1 MKRTSKIVRE
11 TKETKI
17 DISVDLDG
25 TGKSEIK
32 TNVGFFDH
40 MLTALAH
47 HSGLDLIVNA
57 VGDLHVDDHHLV
69 EDIGLC
75 LGQALK
81 EALGEKRGIT
91 RYGSA
96 YIPMDE
102 ALARVVIDFSGRPYF
117 VWSCELSLN
126 QVGTMQA
133 ESVPEFFRALS
144 TTAGMTLHMDL
155 IRGDNLHHSLE
166 AFFKA
171 FARALSQAVQIT
183 ENSDEIPST
192 KGIL

>member
-17 DISVDLDG
+17 SVSVDLDG
-25 TGKSEIK
+25 TGKSDIQTK
-32 TNVGFFDH
+32 VGFFDH
-40 MLTALAH
+40 MLNALAH
-47 HSGLDLIVNA
+47 HSGIDMMIDA
-57 VGDLHVDDHHLV
+57 VGDLHVDDHHMV

-81 EALGEKRGIT
+81 EALGDKRGIT

-171 FARALSQAVQIT
+171 FAKALKLAVEIKGD
-183 ENSDEIPST
+183 SDEIPST